1 MNEIQTKISALT
13 GKLMD
18 DYGKGRV
25 IDEIKM
31 FAYPDRNII
40 IDMSCNSIFCF
51 YITECCS
58 HILTYKIRFTI
69 HHASPNLTELLI
81 LENLILHFL
90 FV

>member
-40 IDMSCNSIFCF
+40 ID
-51 YITECCS
+51 
-58 HILTYKIRFTI
+58 
-69 HHASPNLTELLI
+69 I
-81 LENLILHFL
+81 LEKLTATATTAPTRSKTTFRFCWRILFTT
-90 FV
+90 